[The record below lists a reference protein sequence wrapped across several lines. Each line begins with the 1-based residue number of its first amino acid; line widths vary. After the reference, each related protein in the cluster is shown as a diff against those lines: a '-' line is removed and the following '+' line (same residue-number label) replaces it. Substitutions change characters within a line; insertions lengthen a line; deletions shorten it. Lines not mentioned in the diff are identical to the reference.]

1 MYKVQGSIFKLL
13 HLYRQLSE
21 THQTR
26 LETTARAI
34 LEAEGIDLW
43 SIFAL
48 KSDDC

>member
-13 HLYRQLSE
+13 HFQLSE

-26 LETTARAI
+26 LETTAGAI